1 MADPS
6 CPPSLVATSL
16 GRMLSARLG
25 AVVVSLLVFVAACR
39 EDKPQPVADPLPPV
53 PAPVAPSAPTPT
65 TSASG
70 ATPLASAS
78 AASPPDAFRDFAGFS
93 KDGKS
98 FAWVAASPA
107 LAELIKLQTITEGAT
122 DPTMDFADTDEGKK
136 TAKAKLDKG
145 GFTNVRTPAPA
156 DLTLDS
162 ELTATPP
169 KLALVRAG
177 KRKDVPIG
185 KYPYPPTDVADIWGV
200 SSDGKHVAV
209 HIHGKDVPGLF
220 SKGGGG
226 TFHFYFVA
234 AAP

>member
-1 MADPS
+1 
-6 CPPSLVATSL
+6 
-16 GRMLSARLG
+16 MLSARLG
-25 AVVVSLLVFVAACR
+25 AVAVLLVVCVAACR
-39 EDKPQPVADPLPPV
+39 EDKPPPVADPLPPV
-53 PAPVAPSAPTPT
+53 PAPVVPPAPTP
-65 TSASG
+65 SASV
-70 ATPLASAS
+70 ATPVASAS
-78 AASPPDAFRDFAGFS
+78 AAPADPFRDFAGFS

-107 LAELIKLQTITEGAT
+107 LADLIKLQTITEGAT

-136 TAKAKLDKG
+136 TAKAKLEKG
-145 GFTNVRTPAPA
+145 GFTNVKTPPPA
-156 DLTLDS
+156 DLTIES
-162 ELTATPP
+162 ELTTTPP

-200 SSDGKHVAV
+200 SPDGKHVAI

-220 SKGGGG
+220 SKGQGG

-234 AAP
+234 AVP